1 MVFFAALVYCLFL
14 LKCSDAHYC
23 SRRLIVSA
31 TRTGKDIKIKTVGL
45 REETFNIVSN
55 DHGRMHKCD
64 FSVFERKYPFWANLV
79 KKNKNCQSKLK
90 FGIKTN
96 SNMQNSMVLFFLF

>member
-14 LKCSDAHYC
+14 LKCSDAHDC
-23 SRRLIVSA
+23 SRRLIA
-31 TRTGKDIKIKTVGL
+31 TRTRKDIKIQTFGL
-45 REETFNIVSN
+45 RGENFNIVSN

-79 KKNKNCQSKLK
+79 KKNKNCLSKMK

-96 SNMQNSMVLFFLF
+96 SNMQNSMALFFLF